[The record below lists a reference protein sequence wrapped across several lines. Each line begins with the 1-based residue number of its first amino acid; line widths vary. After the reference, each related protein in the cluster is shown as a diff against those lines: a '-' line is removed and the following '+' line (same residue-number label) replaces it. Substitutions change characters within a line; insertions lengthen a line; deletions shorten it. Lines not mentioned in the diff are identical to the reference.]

1 MVDMIIINKSRR
13 VLNVVLVEFTSML
26 SCKNEQL

>member
-13 VLNVVLVEFTSML
+13 VLNVALVEFTSML
-26 SCKNEQL
+26 FCKNEQL

>member
-1 MVDMIIINKSRR
+1 MVDMIIINKSRS
-13 VLNVVLVEFTSML
+13 VLNVALVEFTSML